1 MILQGVQEKW
11 FWQMDVR
18 RNIRVW
24 IEVDTPY
31 VKGKVVALV
40 MNTVFVDLI
49 VGNNTRVDIPV
60 KKENS
65 SVDKDYQKCQ
75 AD

>member
-1 MILQGVQEKW
+1 M
-11 FWQMDVR
+11 
-18 RNIRVW
+18 W